1 MVLMVEKQGQDLKQT
16 VAEMVLLLVVVV
28 VAVVM
33 VEEER
38 L

>member
-1 MVLMVEKQGQDLKQT
+1 MVEKQGQDLKQT